1 MRHKNSKAGSEI
13 RFYRKYRKYIQTPEL
28 LGINY
33 QKYSITINEF
43 YLVHDTELKID
54 PLLETYCV

>member
-1 MRHKNSKAGSEI
+1 M
-13 RFYRKYRKYIQTPEL
+13 
-28 LGINY
+28 

-54 PLLETYCV
+54 TLLETYCVRYVTIQMQQFPSYQLKMTFLLQNHVDLWF

>member
-1 MRHKNSKAGSEI
+1 M
-13 RFYRKYRKYIQTPEL
+13 
-28 LGINY
+28 

-54 PLLETYCV
+54 TLLETYCVSEICYNTDAATSLLPAKNDIFTTKSC

>member
-1 MRHKNSKAGSEI
+1 MGHKNSKAGSEI
-13 RFYRKYRKYIQTPEL
+13 RFYKKYRKCIQTPEL

-54 PLLETYCV
+54 TLLET

>member
-1 MRHKNSKAGSEI
+1 M
-13 RFYRKYRKYIQTPEL
+13 
-28 LGINY
+28 

-54 PLLETYCV
+54 TLLETHCVRYHTTIQTKQLPSYQLKMAFLLQNHADLWF